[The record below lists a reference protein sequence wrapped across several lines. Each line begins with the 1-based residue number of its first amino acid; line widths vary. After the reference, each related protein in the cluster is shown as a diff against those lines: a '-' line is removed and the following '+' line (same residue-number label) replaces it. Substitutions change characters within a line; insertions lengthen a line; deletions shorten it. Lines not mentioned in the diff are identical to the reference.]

1 MWMPEY
7 NTRAEDVERAY
18 LDGKKDLAASSRH
31 NFAKRLVYP
40 GSLERFGCG
49 IHLKSRYQ
57 MLDAPIFSFGAGIRE
72 TTSRIEKDRKITMP
86 SQQSLPIAIYYE
98 QPNWFKPLFA
108 ELDRRGTNYVKL
120 DAVEHSY
127 GPGDKPEEK
136 YALVLN
142 KMSPSA
148 WNRGHGDQIFYT
160 LGYLEHLESRG
171 VRVVNGVKAFRS
183 ELSKATQLAMLEGLG
198 LGYPKA
204 RVIHRASQAS
214 AAAEGLR
221 FPVVVKPN
229 IGGSGSG
236 VVKFNTKEHLA
247 EAAGTEGGLTLGMDS
262 TGLVQEFV
270 PARGSYIVR
279 VEVLDGK
286 YLYAIKIHITGETF
300 DLCPADICK
309 TPTGQEL
316 VRSACPVD
324 APKTGLTVEAFDTPP
339 EVIEE
344 VERLMAA
351 AGIEL
356 GGVEFMVDDRD
367 GRRVYYDIN
376 ALSNFVADGPKVVG
390 FDPFARLAD
399 WLEAEAKI
407 VNDRRAGVQELAE
420 VGR

>member
-1 MWMPEY
+1 MRNHQP
-7 NTRAEDVERAY
+7 
-18 LDGKKDLAASSRH
+18 
-31 NFAKRLVYP
+31 
-40 GSLERFGCG
+40 
-49 IHLKSRYQ
+49 
-57 MLDAPIFSFGAGIRE
+57 
-72 TTSRIEKDRKITMP
+72 
-86 SQQSLPIAIYYE
+86 LPIAIYYE

-127 GPGDKPEEK
+127 GPEDLPEEK
-136 YALVLN
+136 FALVLN

-160 LGYLEHLESRG
+160 MGFLEHLEKRG
-171 VRVVNGVKAFRS
+171 VRVVNGVRAFRS
-183 ELSKATQLAMLEGLG
+183 ELSKAAQLSMLEALG

-236 VVKFNTKEHLA
+236 VVKFQTKEHLA
-247 EAAGTEGGLTLGMDS
+247 EASATEGGLVLGMDS

-279 VEVLDGK
+279 VEVLNGK
-286 YLYAIKIHITGETF
+286 FLYAIKIHITGETF

-309 TPTGQEL
+309 TPFGLEL
-316 VRSACPVD
+316 NRTACAID
-324 APKTGLTVEAFDTPP
+324 APKTGITVEALEASA

-344 VERLMAA
+344 
-351 AGIEL
+351 
-356 GGVEFMVDDRD
+356 
-367 GRRVYYDIN
+367 
-376 ALSNFVADGPKVVG
+376 
-390 FDPFARLAD
+390 
-399 WLEAEAKI
+399 
-407 VNDRRAGVQELAE
+407 
-420 VGR
+420 